1 MLCIGGSLPAF
12 PDFCTADSAAN
23 QPLPYCQKSAKPVKV
38 LPIFIFHPKMRAVI
52 KSTKRL

>member
-1 MLCIGGSLPAF
+1 MLCIGGSLPTF

-23 QPLPYCQKSAKPVKV
+23 QPLPYCQKSAKPVKG